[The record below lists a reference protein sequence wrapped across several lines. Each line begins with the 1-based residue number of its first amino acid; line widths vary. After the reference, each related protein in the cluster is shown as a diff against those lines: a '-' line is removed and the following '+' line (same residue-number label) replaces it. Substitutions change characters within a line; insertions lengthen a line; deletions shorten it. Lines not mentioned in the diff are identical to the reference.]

1 MYMSPMMGWSSP
13 SEGEMNKKKSLIIDG
28 YGLIYRSYYGF
39 INNPM
44 RSSNGENISAVYGF
58 FTTLLKLVRE
68 EEIDYISVAMDSAGP
83 TFRHELYEP
92 YKANRDAAPEDLH
105 SQVPHIKAI
114 LKALGVPVL
123 EHIGWEA
130 DDIVASLAHEATKD
144 GIHTV
149 MFTGDKDLLQLV
161 NDDVSALRPA
171 RKGESFYR
179 PMGKAEVKK
188 EFGVSAEQIIDYLAL
203 IGDSS
208 DNIPGVKGIGP
219 KGAAKLLKEHAT
231 LEGVYEA
238 LEEQT
243 PAMKKR
249 LEEGK
254 EDALMSRRLV
264 TLDST
269 LYQAEEIDWEDYR
282 VDRIDWVN
290 SIPLFQELGMRTI
303 IGELE
308 RLSGE
313 EASSPREEPKKDRRT
328 YRGVTDLAKL
338 ESLFERAVES
348 GGVIVF
354 DLETDTTVEL
364 DATII
369 GFSFAWEA
377 YSAYYVPLVH
387 QGEALID
394 ESGVKRL
401 LRTYLEE
408 GRLKVVGQNI
418 KFDYKVLKAR
428 WNITIKHLHGDTMIA
443 AWLLDAAST
452 LNMNFLALR
461 YLGVETLRYTDI
473 VPKDKTLSDIEYE
486 KALFYAAED
495 ADITLRL
502 WRSFEELLKKND
514 LLGLLSDLELPILK
528 IIAHME
534 LEGVFL
540 DEGVIGPIGEEFTQ
554 RIDQIKAQI
563 FELAGKEFNLN
574 SPKQL
579 QEILFVEQGIPTGA
593 KTQTGYSTA
602 TDVLEPLSDRYPI
615 VALVLA
621 YRGLNKLA
629 STYVE
634 ALPKQINR
642 RTGRI
647 HPTFLQTGTETGR
660 LSCRDPN
667 LQNIPVRTEEGRR
680 IRSAFVPRTGCV
692 FLSADY
698 SQIELVVL
706 AHMADDPGLKEA
718 FSGGMDVHRF
728 TASLIFDAPMPE
740 VTSEMRA
747 IAKTINFGVMYGMGT
762 HALAQDL
769 KIPYQEAKQFIEQ
782 YFKRYPA
789 VRSFVEETK
798 TRARENEAVHTL
810 LGHRRPVGEINSRN
824 AVERARAERISV
836 NTIIQGSAADIMKQA
851 MIRVDRMLRERK
863 LLSALIL
870 QIHDELVFEVPLD
883 EVEVMKTL
891 VKEAMEGAVTLSIPL
906 KVSISVGSNWG
917 EL

>member
-1 MYMSPMMGWSSP
+1 GTKNPLQVLRLKRKMGNVSNASSETELRGALAWMVGALARAAAEDGGIETYIVTGDRDSLQLIDDNTTVLLETNSGTVKYDTGKFIETYGISPGQFV
-13 SEGEMNKKKSLIIDG
+13 D
-28 YGLIYRSYYGF
+28 
-39 INNPM
+39 
-44 RSSNGENISAVYGF
+44 V
-58 FTTLLKLVRE
+58 
-68 EEIDYISVAMDSAGP
+68 
-83 TFRHELYEP
+83 
-92 YKANRDAAPEDLH
+92 
-105 SQVPHIKAI
+105 
-114 LKALGVPVL
+114 KAL
-123 EHIGWEA
+123 
-130 DDIVASLAHEATKD
+130 
-144 GIHTV
+144 
-149 MFTGDKDLLQLV
+149 M
-161 NDDVSALRPA
+161 
-171 RKGESFYR
+171 
-179 PMGKAEVKK
+179 
-188 EFGVSAEQIIDYLAL
+188 
-203 IGDSS
+203 GDSS
-208 DNIPGVKGIGP
+208 DNIPGVRGIGP
-219 KGAAKLLKEHAT
+219 KGAAKLLEEYTT

-238 LEEQT
+238 LEKQT
-243 PAMKKR
+243 PTMRKR
-249 LEEGK
+249 LEENK
-254 EDALMSRRLV
+254 EAALLSRRLV
-264 TLDST
+264 ILDST
-269 LYQAEEIDWEDYR
+269 LYQEEGIDWEDYR
-282 VDRIDWVN
+282 VDRIDWAN

-303 IGELE
+303 VGELE

-313 EASSPREEPKKDRRT
+313 KALKPLEKPKKDRRT
-328 YRGVTDLAKL
+328 YRGVTDLAELK
-338 ESLFERAVES
+338 SLFESAVKS
-348 GGVIVF
+348 GGIIAF
-354 DLETDTTVEL
+354 DLETDTVVEL

-377 YSAYYVPLVH
+377 YTAYYVPLVH
-387 QGEALID
+387 QGKTLID
-394 ESGVKRL
+394 EGGVKSL

-418 KFDYKVLKAR
+418 KFDYKVLKVR
-428 WNITIKHLHGDTMIA
+428 WNITIKHLCGDTMIA

-452 LNMNFLALR
+452 LNMDFLALR

-473 VPKDKTLSDIEYE
+473 VPKDKTLAEIDYE

-502 WRSFEELLKKND
+502 WQRFEELLKEAD
-514 LLGLLSDLELPILK
+514 LLDLLRTLELPILR

-534 LEGVFL
+534 LEGIFL
-540 DEGVIGPIGEEFTQ
+540 DEGVIGPLEEEFAG

-593 KTQTGYSTA
+593 KTRTGYSTA
-602 TDVLEPLSDRYPI
+602 SDVLEPLSGQYPL
-615 VALVLA
+615 VALVLE
-621 YRGLNKLA
+621 YRELNKLA

-647 HPTFLQTGTETGR
+647 HPTFQQTGTETGR

-718 FSGGMDVHRF
+718 FLGGMDVHRF
-728 TASLIFDAPMPE
+728 TASLIFDTPMPE

-769 KIPYQEAKQFIEQ
+769 KITHQEAKRFIEQ
-782 YFKRYPA
+782 YFERYPA
-789 VRSFVEETK
+789 VRDFVEETK
-798 TRARENEAVHTL
+798 TRARKEEVVHTL
-810 LGHRRPVGEINSRN
+810 SGRRRPVGEINSRN
-824 AVERARAERISV
+824 AVERARAERIAV

-851 MIRVDRMLRERK
+851 MIRVDRMMRERR

-870 QIHDELVFEVPLD
+870 QIHDELVFEVPLG
-883 EVEVMKTL
+883 EVEEMKAL

-906 KVSISVGSNWG
+906 NVSISVGSNWG

>member
-1 MYMSPMMGWSSP
+1 MMGWSSP
-13 SEGEMNKKKSLIIDG
+13 LEGKMKKKKSFIIDG
-28 YGLIYRSYYGF
+28 YGLIYRSYYGLGR
-39 INNPM
+39 M
-44 RSSNGENISAVYGF
+44 LSSNGENISAVYGF
-58 FTTLLKLVRE
+58 FTTLLKLIRE

-83 TFRHELYEP
+83 TFRHELYEA

-105 SQVPHIKAI
+105 SQVPHIEAI
-114 LKALGVPVL
+114 LKALGIPVL
-123 EHIGWEA
+123 EHAGWEA
-130 DDIVASLAHEATKD
+130 DDIIASLAHEATKD

-149 MFTGDKDLLQLV
+149 MFTGDKDLLQLIT
-161 NDDVSALRPA
+161 DDVSALRPA

-179 PMGKAEVKK
+179 PMGKTEVKE
-188 EFGVSAEQIIDYLAL
+188 EFGVSVEQIIDYLAL

-208 DNIPGVKGIGP
+208 DNIPGVRGIGP
-219 KGAAKLLKEHAT
+219 KGAAKLLEEYTT

-243 PAMKKR
+243 PTMRKR
-249 LEEGK
+249 LEENK
-254 EDALMSRRLV
+254 EAALLSRRLV
-264 TLDST
+264 ILDST
-269 LYQAEEIDWEDYR
+269 LYQEEGIDWEDYR
-282 VDRIDWVN
+282 VDRIDWAN

-303 IGELE
+303 VGELE

-313 EASSPREEPKKDRRT
+313 KASKPLEKPKKDRRT
-328 YRGVTDLAKL
+328 YRGVTDLAELK
-338 ESLFERAVES
+338 SLFESAVKS
-348 GGVIVF
+348 GGIISF
-354 DLETDTTVEL
+354 DLETDTVVEL

-377 YSAYYVPLVH
+377 YTAYYVPLVH
-387 QGEALID
+387 QGKTLID
-394 ESGVKRL
+394 EGGVKSL

-418 KFDYKVLKAR
+418 KFDYKVLKVR
-428 WNITIKHLHGDTMIA
+428 WNITIKHLYGDTMIA

-452 LNMNFLALR
+452 LNMDFLALR

-473 VPKDKTLSDIEYE
+473 VPKDKTLAEIDYE

-502 WRSFEELLKKND
+502 WQRFEELLKEAD
-514 LLGLLSDLELPILK
+514 LLDLLFTLELPILR

-540 DEGVIGPIGEEFTQ
+540 DEGVIGPLEEEFAG

-593 KTQTGYSTA
+593 KTRTGYSTA
-602 TDVLEPLSDRYPI
+602 SDVLEPLSGQYPL
-615 VALVLA
+615 VALVLE
-621 YRGLNKLA
+621 YRELNKLA

-647 HPTFLQTGTETGR
+647 HPTFQQTGTETGR

-718 FSGGMDVHRF
+718 FLGGMDVHRF
-728 TASLIFDAPMPE
+728 TASLIFDTPMPE

-769 KIPYQEAKQFIEQ
+769 KITHQEAKRFIEQ
-782 YFKRYPA
+782 YFERYPA
-789 VRSFVEETK
+789 VRDFVEETK
-798 TRARENEAVHTL
+798 TRARKEEVVHTL
-810 LGHRRPVGEINSRN
+810 SGRRRPVGEINSRN
-824 AVERARAERISV
+824 AVERARAERIAV

-851 MIRVDRMLRERK
+851 MIRVDRMMRERR

-870 QIHDELVFEVPLD
+870 QIHDELVFEVPLG
-883 EVEVMKTL
+883 EVEEMKAL

-906 KVSISVGSNWG
+906 NVSISVGSNWG

>member
-1 MYMSPMMGWSSP
+1 
-13 SEGEMNKKKSLIIDG
+13 MNEKKSLIIDG

-68 EEIDYISVAMDSAGP
+68 EEIDYISVAMDSIGP

-179 PMGKAEVKK
+179 PMGKEEVME
-188 EFGVSAEQIIDYLAL
+188 EFGVSADQIVDYLAL

-219 KGAAKLLKEHAT
+219 KSAAKLLKEHAT

-264 TLDST
+264 TLDSS
-269 LYQAEEIDWEDYR
+269 LYQEEGIDWEDYR
-282 VDRIDWVN
+282 VDRIDWTN

-313 EASSPREEPKKDRRT
+313 EARSPREEPKKDRRT

-338 ESLFERAVES
+338 ESLFESAVKS
-348 GGVIVF
+348 GGVIAF
-354 DLETDTTVEL
+354 DLETDTIIEL

-377 YSAYYVPLVH
+377 YTAYYVPLVH
-387 QGEALID
+387 QGKALID

-408 GRLKVVGQNI
+408 GKLKVVGQNI

-428 WNITIKHLHGDTMIA
+428 WNITIKHIHGDTMIA

-452 LNMNFLALR
+452 LNMDFLALR
-461 YLGVETLRYTDI
+461 YLGVETLRYTDV
-473 VPKDKTLSDIEYE
+473 VPKDKTLADIEYE

-502 WRSFEELLKKND
+502 WRSFEELLKENNLLD
-514 LLGLLSDLELPILK
+514 LLFDLELPILK

-534 LEGVFL
+534 LEGIFL
-540 DEGVIGPIGEEFTQ
+540 DEEVLNPLGEEFAR
-554 RIDQIKAQI
+554 RIDQIKGQI

-593 KTQTGYSTA
+593 KTRTGYSTA

-634 ALPKQINR
+634 ALPKQINS

-647 HPTFLQTGTETGR
+647 HPTFQQTGTETGR

-718 FSGGMDVHRF
+718 FAGGMDVHRF
-728 TASLIFDAPMPE
+728 TASLIFDTPMPE

-769 KIPYQEAKQFIEQ
+769 KISYQEAKQFIEQ
-782 YFKRYPA
+782 YFERYPA
-789 VRSFVEETK
+789 VRNFVEETK
-798 TRARENEAVHTL
+798 TRARKDEVVHTL

-851 MIRVDRMLRERK
+851 MIRVDRMMRERK

-883 EVEVMKTL
+883 EVEMMKAL
-891 VKEAMEGAVTLSIPL
+891 VKEAMEGAATLSIPL
-906 KVSISVGSNWG
+906 NVSISVGSNWG